1 MLAENAIPPTAVTE
15 ESHHRK
21 FFLQSGWMVIATVVS
36 GLSAFAVHILS
47 KWVSNLEYEAA
58 AAMIQIINLM
68 AIPSLGLQLVFAHQT
83 SAAVTVAQR
92 RRLVGTFK
100 TVMRWIFYIWLAMVL
115 YVVVEHNRLQ
125 AQLHL
130 SNPWSL
136 WFMLLS
142 GLMTL
147 WTPMFNGLL
156 QGRQNFMWMGWVAI
170 INSAGRV
177 LLAAVIVLCFH
188 GEAAGIIAGILLG
201 LTIGVAAAFWQNWD
215 LWKEPSEKF
224 DVWEWLRHVVPLTL
238 TSGVGQFLQ
247 TADGVVAPV
256 YLGAGGAAAPYLFGG
271 TLARAI
277 PLATAPLAA
286 VMFPKLVHRKARSEK
301 GGPDFLVLTFLGT
314 LVLGCV
320 GALGLTIASPLLIKL
335 FSKAEFVS
343 IVPLIPLFAW
353 AMVPLC
359 LGNVLLNNLNAHSYF
374 KPVPV
379 LVALAAGY
387 WIALLNFHASFKMV
401 IETLFVFNALFLT
414 ICLLFTWR
422 LRLLEKKKD
431 GTNSTTESLRTAT
444 KNSHG

>member
-1 MLAENAIPPTAVTE
+1 MLAENAIPPAAVTE
-15 ESHHRK
+15 ESHHVK
-21 FFLQSGWMVIATVVS
+21 FFRQSGWMIIATVAS
-36 GLSAFAVHILS
+36 GFFASAVHVLS
-47 KWVSNLEYEAA
+47 KRVSDAEYASA
-58 AAMIQIINLM
+58 GAMIQIINLM

-83 SAAVTVAQR
+83 SAAVTADQR

-100 TVMRWIFYIWLAMVL
+100 AVMRWTFYIWLVMVL
-115 YVVVEHNRLQ
+115 FVAVDHNQLQ

-136 WFMLLS
+136 WFMLGS
-142 GLMTL
+142 GLMML

-156 QGRQNFMWMGWVAI
+156 QGRQNFLWMGWVAI

-177 LLAAVIVLCFH
+177 LLAAVIVICFH

-201 LTIGVAAAFWQNWD
+201 LAIGVGTAFWQNWD
-215 LWKEPSEKF
+215 LWNEPSDKF
-224 DVWEWLRHVVPLTL
+224 DVRDWLRHVTPLTL

-247 TADGVVAPV
+247 TADGVAAQV
-256 YLGAGGAAAPYLFGG
+256 YLGAGGAAAPYIFGG

-286 VMFPKLVHRKARSEK
+286 VMFPKLVHRKARAET
-301 GGPDFLVLTFLGT
+301 GGPNLLGLTFLGT
-314 LVLGCV
+314 LVLGCLA
-320 GALGLTIASPLLIKL
+320 ALSLTVLSPFLIKL
-335 FSKAEFVS
+335 ASKAEYVS

-353 AMVPLC
+353 VMVPLC

-379 LVALAAGY
+379 LIVLVAGY

-401 IETLFVFNALFLT
+401 IETLGVFNLLFLGV
-414 ICLLFTWR
+414 CLFFTWR
-422 LRLLEKKKD
+422 LRRKEQVEAAKAGGA
-431 GTNSTTESLRTAT
+431 GT
-444 KNSHG
+444 